1 MSEIKNDTTAPACQV
16 TNDWV
21 GELKKPLLNLAPP
34 PDGELERVPCET
46 GEMPIHYFTVD
57 AETKILD
64 GTWPATGEIPVA
76 IAEEQVRINHYH
88 LKLEERNGVKLLLC
102 GATDTWEAYNNLNN
116 CLMLML
122 VQSTTDLPKWV
133 AELNKLTADSPKTF
147 GEIADK
153 IKKAYDQICI
163 VEKAYCALK
172 QCIDKVCN
180 ETDKKKIEAEL
191 EEYLPK
197 IGLAVKILVKQ
208 GAQAVTSVVQAA
220 SIYAQT
226 NLAGIEALVAGL
238 KSPSEQFK
246 KDNDTAIEAAAKQ
259 MAEWQKKYQEA
270 TIGITVSKGDFGKA
284 ATLKRGREAAY
295 CFLNKEAVPLDCY
308 QDELLNLFDPDK
320 KTSGKSKSGSK
331 STTKSKN

>member
-1 MSEIKNDTTAPACQV
+1 M
-16 TNDWV
+16 

-34 PDGELERVPCET
+34 PDGEPKRVPCET
-46 GEMPIHYFTVD
+46 GDMPLHYFTVD
-57 AETKILD
+57 AETKIL
-64 GTWPATGEIPVA
+64 GGAWPATGEIPVA

-88 LKLEERNGVKLLLC
+88 LKLEERNGIKLLLC

-122 VQSTTDLPKWV
+122 MQSTADLPKWV
-133 AELNKLTADSPKTF
+133 AELSKLTADSPKTF

-153 IKKAYDQICI
+153 IKKVYDQICV

-226 NLAGIEALVAGL
+226 NLVGFEALIAAL
-238 KSPSEQFK
+238 KAPAEQLK
-246 KDNDTAIEAAAKQ
+246 KDNDSAVEAAAKQ

-270 TIGITVSKGDFGKA
+270 IIAITVSKGDFGKA
-284 ATLKRGREAAY
+284 ATLKRGREVAY
-295 CFLNKEAVPLDCY
+295 CFLNKEAGPLQSY
-308 QDELLNLFDPDK
+308 QDELLGLFDPDK
-320 KTSGKSKSGSK
+320 KMSGKTKSGSK
-331 STTKSKN
+331 TSGKTGN